1 MDSCQLPSVITMEI
15 LSLVNNEYTSGDRRE
30 RETKGINMIS
40 SLQRKTSCG
49 IVKKYIQSLSSVP
62 GTKVLKPLESL
73 NRSVFCYPI
82 FRIHKEIFDL
92 SGVNFKI
99 SRKK

>member
-73 NRSVFCYPI
+73 NRSVLSYPI